1 MSYCIYE
8 RDGVEQNCGIKGY
21 VIQFLIRY
29 SSSSAGGLA
38 LGVPCTIYIS
48 YLSLLETICYKA
60 PSSRLQSRL
69 YFSLLDTKSLYSN
82 ISDRDQGTV

>member
-29 SSSSAGGLA
+29 SRAGWWGRV
-38 LGVPCTIYIS
+38 GVPCTIYIS

>member
-29 SSSSAGGLA
+29 NSSAGGLA

-48 YLSLLETICYKA
+48 YLSLLETICYSKHH
-60 PSSRLQSRL
+60 PFTIQIVLLVIGHKIPLQ
-69 YFSLLDTKSLYSN
+69 
-82 ISDRDQGTV
+82 